1 MNPHP
6 YPRSNRTMQLEGH
19 CPSLQNV
26 TALDVDYMRGRLW
39 VLDAGTVICR
49 PKVLVFDLRKN
60 EEVRQVEIISHLSGE
75 MIKSVSEQRKKNIWP
90 EERRSNRWMGQT
102 EQRYFIVCGKIK
114 RDAEDKKL
122 I

>member
-1 MNPHP
+1 
-6 YPRSNRTMQLEGH
+6 MQLEGH

-49 PKVLVFDLRKN
+49 PKVVVFDLRRN
-60 EEVRQVEIISHLSGE
+60 EEVRQVEIISYLKGKTVTS
-75 MIKSVSEQRKKNIWP
+75 ISEQRNRNILP
-90 EERRSNRWMGQT
+90 EERRGNRRIVGNCT
-102 EQRYFIVCGKIK
+102 KIFLVCGKIK
-114 RDAEDKKL
+114 RDAGDKKL

>member
-49 PKVLVFDLRKN
+49 PKVLVFDLRRN
-60 EEVRQVEIISHLSGE
+60 EEVRQVEIISHFYGG
-75 MIKSVSEQRKKNIWP
+75 KN
-90 EERRSNRWMGQT
+90 
-102 EQRYFIVCGKIK
+102 
-114 RDAEDKKL
+114 
-122 I
+122 

>member
-1 MNPHP
+1 MFCLQSVGFTSHINPHP

-49 PKVLVFDLRKN
+49 PKVVVFDLRRN
-60 EEVRQVEIISHLSGE
+60 EEVTKMEIIAHSRGGGG
-75 MIKSVSEQRKKNIWP
+75 N
-90 EERRSNRWMGQT
+90 
-102 EQRYFIVCGKIK
+102 
-114 RDAEDKKL
+114 
-122 I
+122 